1 MAIIDSSLVSPATP
15 AFATS
20 ALTPQLLTRIRAEYR
35 EMPGLRLTL
44 LQARRLWG
52 VDIMTCSAALT
63 ALEASGFLSTTRDGA
78 FVLADA
84 ERMTA

>member
-1 MAIIDSSLVSPATP
+1 MAATRTTAQTPTGGNPIVSPN
-15 AFATS
+15 
-20 ALTPQLLTRIRAEYR
+20 PQLLARIRSEYH

-44 LQARRLWG
+44 VQARRLWCL
-52 VDIMTCSAALT
+52 DILTCAAALA
-63 ALEASGFLSTTRDGA
+63 ALQATGFLRATRDGA

>member
-1 MAIIDSSLVSPATP
+1 MALVQSSLSPATP
-15 AFATS
+15 AFTAP
-20 ALTPQLLTRIRAEYR
+20 ALSPQLLTRIRAEYR

-63 ALEASGFLSTTRDGA
+63 ALESSGYLAATRDGA

-84 ERMTA
+84 SRMTA

>member
-1 MAIIDSSLVSPATP
+1 MAAIQSSLGSPAAQAPTNP
-15 AFATS
+15 V
-20 ALTPQLLTRIRAEYR
+20 LTPQLLTRIRAEYR

-84 ERMTA
+84 EQMTA

>member
-1 MAIIDSSLVSPATP
+1 MAVSSSSVSPATS
-15 AFATS
+15 AFTTS

-52 VDIMTCSAALT
+52 VDIMTCSAALA
-63 ALEASGFLSTTRDGA
+63 ALEGSGFLSSTRDGA
-78 FVLADA
+78 FVLA
-84 ERMTA
+84 ESGRMTA